1 MHFQFQYK
9 TIPGQSLTLLTK
21 VLDKNV
27 KPEYPLRFTVRFDH
41 GSTSWE
47 IPYGVGNKFTPNGW
61 SVKNIDF
68 FTNEI
73 SRSLCLLNYSQKISL
88 TIVISTSNVD
98 NIRFNMKFLI
108 ELIFFCKF
116 YDDNFQI
123 FYSNLG
129 FSYKSKTIQIT

>member
-47 IPYGVGNKFTPNGW
+47 IPYGVGNKYTPNGW
-61 SVKNIDF
+61 SVKNIHF

-73 SRSLCLLNYSQKISL
+73 SRSLCLLNYSQNISL

-98 NIRFNMKFLI
+98 NIRFNMKFLL
-108 ELIFFCKF
+108 ELNFLFCKF
-116 YDDNFQI
+116 YDEI
-123 FYSNLG
+123 FYYNLD

>member
-47 IPYGVGNKFTPNGW
+47 IPYGVGNKYTPNGW
-61 SVKNIDF
+61 SVKNVDF
-68 FTNEI
+68 FTDEI
-73 SRSLCLLNYSQKISL
+73 SRSLCLLNYSQNISL

-98 NIRFNMKFLI
+98 NIRFNMKFFTWI
-108 ELIFFCKF
+108 EFFIL
-116 YDDNFQI
+116 QI
-123 FYSNLG
+123 L
-129 FSYKSKTIQIT
+129 